1 MPHPG
6 KVLPPPGKVLP
17 DPGIV
22 LPDPGKVLPHP
33 GIVLPDPDES
43 VSLLGKNKIPIVSV
57 QAKYNFIGNI

>member
-6 KVLPPPGKVLP
+6 KVLPPLGKVLP
-17 DPGIV
+17 D
-22 LPDPGKVLPHP
+22 L

-57 QAKYNFIGNI
+57 